1 MPNWF
6 VVMPNWTNRHTST
19 NKSIGQLRSGVLRTG
34 KLKEVNPKSVLS
46 RHKALKS
53 SQICPSFDKLGES
66 NSSLGQLPLAGRK
79 RKLESGTSQDSDAN
93 SKYHSILAHVKP
105 ERKLRIKRIQP
116 KTLIAYA
123 SYVEL
128 FLDWCKETKRR
139 GVSGQQAD
147 KHMAIYFNALF
158 DDGEPLNTA
167 SYTLFGWIAL
177 RTVPRSPERDL
188 MPLSRAA
195 LTAWRGV
202 RNSQMRV
209 GLPPQVIYHFAAF
222 CVAHDEHWAAA
233 AVLLQ
238 YDLYARPSE
247 MLEIR
252 GRDLVPPV
260 RNMSLHWG
268 VIFGNADHGET
279 LRQVVLMTLFLPILL
294 TERTPTRFCKGL
306 EKFFFTRICLCSRG
320 TLRNMKLCFAH
331 FQSSTN
337 WRKVFSHLI
346 VLDIL
351 VLVSMLSTIIEL
363 CQKFKQ
369 EVDGLVWHQWT
380 DTRNLVVFCLNP
392 QSSQV
397 P

>member
-1 MPNWF
+1 M
-6 VVMPNWTNRHTST
+6 
-19 NKSIGQLRSGVLRTG
+19 
-34 KLKEVNPKSVLS
+34 
-46 RHKALKS
+46 
-53 SQICPSFDKLGES
+53 GES

-123 SYVEL
+123 SYVAL

-202 RNSQMRV
+202 RNSKMRV

-222 CVAHDEHWAAA
+222 CVAHDEHWAEA

-260 RNMSLHWG
+260 RNMCLHWG

-279 LRQVVLMTLFLPILL
+279 TKAGCSDDVVFANTPHRAYAHKILQRLGKLFLHQDLPLFKGNLAQYEALFRTFSKQYKLKKRIFTPHCIRHSGPSFDAIHNHRTLPEIQARGRWACLASVNRYKKPGRLLLESAKLPSALRDAKDSVLHDTLSSIL
-294 TERTPTRFCKGL
+294 
-306 EKFFFTRICLCSRG
+306 
-320 TLRNMKLCFAH
+320 
-331 FQSSTN
+331 
-337 WRKVFSHLI
+337 SHRW
-346 VLDIL
+346 D
-351 VLVSMLSTIIEL
+351 
-363 CQKFKQ
+363 
-369 EVDGLVWHQWT
+369 
-380 DTRNLVVFCLNP
+380 
-392 QSSQV
+392 
-397 P
+397 